1 MPQPR
6 ERQQEDQQRNQQDQ
20 SPNKQGRDKK
30 AHGAEQGP
38 EQRRNPDRYP
48 HQDQQPQKTGEGHYP
63 EQDPSGKA
71 ERPDAVEGAV
81 EGAEAKPRDRRS
93 WDDLD

>member
-6 ERQQEDQQRNQQDQ
+6 ERQQEDQQRHQQDQ
-20 SPNKQGRDKK
+20 SPNKQDHETR
-30 AHGAEQGP
+30 AQGP
-38 EQRRNPDRYP
+38 EKAREQHRNPDRYP
-48 HQDQQPQKTGEGHYP
+48 DQVRQAQKPGDARYP

-71 ERPDAVEGAV
+71 ERPDAVEGAR
-81 EGAEAKPRDRRS
+81 AKPRDRRS